1 MLGERVRLMYL
12 SRDGSDIKQIS
23 LSWRK
28 FILFVILF
36 VLVVGGITA
45 STLSLITHLYQN
57 YRIAYLEND
66 REQLQTELLKV
77 KEKVLVLRNQ
87 IADIEKQGDE
97 LRNVAN
103 LEPIDND
110 VRQVGVG
117 YTAYSE
123 ALSMNYSVDQ
133 VHRTAAEVK
142 FDLEKLERTV
152 RLEKSSMAEIAARL
166 KELND
171 RRSHLPSI
179 KPILGG
185 PINSRFGW
193 RIDPFTQRNAFH
205 EGVDI
210 AMPKGTKI
218 LATAD
223 GIVSYVR
230 TSFSP
235 HKGYGKYVI
244 IDHGFGYKTRYAH
257 CSKILVKPGQKVK
270 RWQPI
275 AEVGKTGRA
284 EGYHLHYE
292 VIVNGKKMNPE
303 DFILD

>member
-1 MLGERVRLMYL
+1 MLAERVRFMYL
-12 SRDGSDIKQIS
+12 SRDGSEIKQIS
-23 LSWRK
+23 LTWRK
-28 FILFVILF
+28 FVLFV
-36 VLVVGGITA
+36 VLVVILIGGVTTG
-45 STLSLITHLYQN
+45 TLSLVTHFYQN

-66 REQLQTELLKV
+66 REHLQNELIKIKGKILNLSNQLSE
-77 KEKVLVLRNQ
+77 
-87 IADIEKQGDE
+87 IEKSSDE

-103 LEPIDND
+103 LQPIDED

-123 ALSMNYSVDQ
+123 ALSMNYSVDH
-133 VHRTAAEVK
+133 VHRKVSEVK
-142 FDLEKLERTV
+142 FDLEKLERAV
-152 RLEKSSMAEIAARL
+152 RLEKSSMREIAARL
-166 KELND
+166 NELNNK
-171 RRSHLPSI
+171 RSHLPSI

-185 PINSRFGW
+185 PIISKFGY
-193 RIDPFTQRNAFH
+193 RIDPFTQKNTFH
-205 EGVDI
+205 KGIDI

-230 TSFSP
+230 NTYSP
-235 HKGYGKYVI
+235 HKGFGKYVI
-244 IDHGFGYKTRYAH
+244 IDHGYGLKTRYAH
-257 CSKILVKPGQKVK
+257 CSNILVKPGQKVK

-275 AEVGKTGRA
+275 AEVGMTGRA

-292 VIVNGKKMNPE
+292 VIVNGKQQNPE

>member
-1 MLGERVRLMYL
+1 MLGERVRFMYL
-12 SRDGSDIKQIS
+12 TRDGSDIKQIS

-28 FILFVILF
+28 FVLFVFLF
-36 VLVVGGITA
+36 ALIVGGITA
-45 STLSLITHLYQN
+45 ATLSLATRLYQN
-57 YRIAYLEND
+57 YRISYLEND

-87 IADIEKQGDE
+87 IVGIEKQGDE

-103 LEPIDND
+103 LKPIDND

-133 VHRTAAEVK
+133 IHRTAAEVK

-152 RLEKSSMAEIAARL
+152 RLEKSSMSEIAARL
-166 KELND
+166 RDLSN
-171 RRSHLPSI
+171 RRNHLPSI
-179 KPILGG
+179 EPILGG
-185 PINSRFGW
+185 PIISPFGW

-205 EGVDI
+205 EGIDI

-230 TSFSP
+230 STFSP
-235 HKGYGKYVI
+235 HKGYGMYVI

-270 RWQPI
+270 RWQVI

-292 VIVNGKKMNPE
+292 VMVNDKKVDPE
-303 DFILD
+303 DFILG